1 MRTHPTNS
9 HSRRPQ
15 AAFTLIEV
23 ALSVAIAAFALVA
36 IIGVMPAG
44 LNVQRENREE
54 AIINYDAKFLID
66 AIRSGL
72 TMPNDLAQR
81 FDGLAS
87 WSNGA
92 VTNLFTNNIT
102 PPIPIPAFDIIRVL
116 SFPGANVTNYAWVR
130 GFNGSLGDT
139 AGTNTDLMFAYKVST
154 HLEPYTYNPI
164 SPPPIA
170 PYQST
175 NLWELRIAFEWPF
188 YPNKTIGNGRQSY
201 RVMIAG
207 APTNI
212 SGYLLFSP
220 THFQS
225 P

>member
-1 MRTHPTNS
+1 MRTHTANRHLP
-9 HSRRPQ
+9 RPA

-54 AIINYDAKFLID
+54 AIINNDAKFFID

-87 WSNGA
+87 LSSTGA
-92 VTNLFTNNIT
+92 VAILFTNSIS
-102 PPIPIPAFDIIRVL
+102 PPVPIPAFDIIGVL
-116 SFPGANVTNYAWVR
+116 SLPGANVTNYAWVR

-139 AGTNTDLMFAYKVST
+139 AGTNTDLMFSYIVST
-154 HLEPYTYNPI
+154 QLVPYNPG
-164 SPPPIA
+164 SSALA
-170 PYQST
+170 PFQST
-175 NLWELRIAFEWPF
+175 NLWELRIAFHWPF
-188 YPNKTIGNGRQSY
+188 YPNKTLGNGRQSY
-201 RVMIAG
+201 RAMIAG
-207 APTNI
+207 SPTNI
-212 SGYLLFSP
+212 SGYLLFNP